1 MDSVEREAEARRA
14 DAPAPPWTPG
24 GWALLRRLI
33 SSQIA
38 IGEPMRA
45 LRLAWRFVRSP
56 IETLRW
62 LETLERVCARAG
74 VKTAPYRLARKS
86 GQRFLRRALP
96 RAATINLLT
105 THYERLLLALGS
117 QNVGKILSGEVIVAA
132 EIEGRSGVPYRL
144 CLAREALNSR
154 EGELIVNLV
163 RKDDDRRVASLSVVV
178 GAMAPGGP
186 VNLWIGGLQGSNGA
200 DSKEV
205 TVRATKDLWGLRPK
219 DLLMHA
225 AYALADVFEVE
236 SIEAV
241 STAGH
246 VLQPAQGVKKGWR
259 ADYDAFWRE
268 CGGAPIAGDFFLL
281 PKARPRRSVEEVS
294 PAKRKAWRARY
305 ALADEIS
312 ADIRRLAIR
321 RRVDGR
327 APGSDLMA
335 VRPPTTS
342 PARAH

>member
-1 MDSVEREAEARRA
+1 MEAAARRA
-14 DAPAPPWTPG
+14 DAATPHWAPG
-24 GWALLRRLI
+24 GWALFRRLI
-33 SSQIA
+33 ASQVA
-38 IGEPMRA
+38 IGEPARA
-45 LRLAWRFVRSP
+45 FRLAWRFVRSP

-62 LETLERVCARAG
+62 LETLERVCVRAG
-74 VKTAPYRLARKS
+74 VETAPYRLARKAS
-86 GQRFLRRALP
+86 QKFLRRALP

-117 QNVGKILSGEVIVAA
+117 QNVGRILSGEVIVAA
-132 EIEGRSGVPYRL
+132 EIAGRSAVPYRL
-144 CLAREALNSR
+144 CLARETLNSR

-178 GAMAPGGP
+178 GAMAPGRP

-200 DSKEV
+200 DSKAV
-205 TVRATKDLWGLRPK
+205 TVRATRDLWGLRPK

-241 STAGH
+241 SNAGH
-246 VLQPAQGVKKGWR
+246 VLQPAKGVKEGWR

-327 APGSDLMA
+327 AAGPDPTA
-335 VRPPTTS
+335 V
-342 PARAH
+342 